1 MLVPLHTVP
10 GGRARGEVYVPGGRA
25 RDEVYVPGGR
35 ARVEVYTLYLDK
47 VSLVVH
53 AVDIKTYR

>member
-25 RDEVYVPGGR
+25 R
-35 ARVEVYTLYLDK
+35 VEVNTLYLDK